1 MSNRITIVGSYNQ
14 DLVFSTP
21 ALPRPGHTVT
31 GEMQTHH
38 GGKGFNQ
45 AIAAARLGGS
55 TRFVGSVGLDDAGEA
70 ALEFARSHGVNA
82 ALQRSSEPTGS
93 ACVVVDHHGENQ
105 IVVAPGAN
113 ASLDSVFVQ
122 RNIGDE
128 SAVVLTQLETSP
140 EAVDAVANWCEG
152 KKALSIL
159 NPAPVTPWL
168 NADLWRRFDMITPN
182 EHELAEL
189 LGGCGKAVSNWDRP
203 AEIHQACQALGV
215 AQVVVT
221 LGSRGALISTKGGFH
236 LVPVR
241 ETTVVDTTGAG
252 DCFNGALAVGLAE
265 GMDLGAAVTLANRAA
280 SLSVSRSGA
289 AASMPT
295 REDVEAVSA

>member
-21 ALPRPGHTVT
+21 TLPRPGHTVS
-31 GEMQTHH
+31 GEMRTHH

-45 AIAAARLGGS
+45 AIAAARLGAS

-70 ALEFARSHGVNA
+70 ASEFARSQEVDA
-82 ALQRSSEPTGS
+82 TLQRSSEPTG
-93 ACVVVDHHGENQ
+93 AAGVVVDRSGENQ

-113 ASLDSVFVQ
+113 AVLDPEFVQ
-122 RNIGDE
+122 RNIDEE
-128 SAVVLTQLETSP
+128 SAIVLTQLETSP
-140 EAVDAVANWCEG
+140 EAVGAVTDWCEG
-152 KKALSIL
+152 KKALCIL

-168 NADLWRRFDMITPN
+168 KADLWRRFDMMTPN

-189 LGGCGKAVSNWDRP
+189 LERCGEAIPNWNRP
-203 AEIHQACQALGV
+203 SEIHQACQVLGV
-215 AQVVVT
+215 ARVVVT
-221 LGSRGALISTKGGFH
+221 LGSRGALISEKDGFQ
-236 LVPVR
+236 LIPVR

-252 DCFNGALAVGLAE
+252 DCFNGALAVGLSE
-265 GMDLGAAVTLANRAA
+265 DMDLVAAVTLANRAA

-295 REDVEAVSA
+295 REEVKTAGD